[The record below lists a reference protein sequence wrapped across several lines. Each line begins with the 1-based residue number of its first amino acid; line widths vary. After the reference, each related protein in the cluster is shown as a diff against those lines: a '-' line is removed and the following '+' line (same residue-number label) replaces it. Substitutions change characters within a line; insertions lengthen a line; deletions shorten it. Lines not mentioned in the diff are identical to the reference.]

1 MKHVA
6 PDTGSAPAAVHHAP
20 GPLTLPQVWQ
30 RVKARVLPFR
40 SPLAVI
46 VPVGLVAAGQ
56 LVEDSLDSPPLQM
69 LSANFSVG
77 RWTVVVAVLYMV
89 VILKVLEGTV
99 QRSLAALQPV
109 VKIDARAFHAYAARM
124 NPPGPRVGILL
135 LVVSAVVVAVLVPL
149 TGGSLPTVRD
159 PVTDQSIF
167 LSADPLLALIE
178 LAGYTM
184 VSWAGNRLVYSTI
197 RLGVAL
203 GRLAREPLDVNV
215 FDTTGLLPFGRIALV
230 VALAPGG
237 VVAILLFGLGQP
249 TGAGSWLALTLATLA
264 SISGLL
270 LPLRGVHRQ
279 MGKAK
284 QAHLRNLNR
293 DIAQVYGDLDI
304 PSSSDAAELA
314 RLTNRTSTLVALRKV
329 VGEMTT
335 WPFQDTVAL
344 GRALLIASAPLIYTA
359 LNELIKLFVITP
371 LGPTK

>member
-6 PDTGSAPAAVHHAP
+6 PDTGSGPAAVHRAP
-20 GPLTLPQVWQ
+20 GALALPLWWQ
-30 RVKARVLPFR
+30 RVKARALPFR
-40 SPLAVI
+40 FALAVM

-69 LSANFSVG
+69 LSPDFSVG
-77 RWTVVVAVLYMV
+77 RWTVVVVVVYMV
-89 VILKVLEGTV
+89 LILKLLERPV
-99 QRSLAALQPV
+99 QHALAALQYV
-109 VKIDARAFHAYAARM
+109 VEIEPRAFHAYTARM
-124 NPPGPRVGILL
+124 NPPGARVGLLL
-135 LVVSAVVVAVLVPL
+135 LVVSAIVVAVQVPL

-159 PVTDQSIF
+159 PVTGQSIY
-167 LSADPLLALIE
+167 LSSDPLLALIE
-178 LAGYTM
+178 IAGYTI
-184 VSWAGNRLVYSTI
+184 VAWAGLRLVYATI

-203 GRLAREPLDVNV
+203 GQLASEPLDVNV
-215 FDTTGLLPFGRIALV
+215 FDTSGLLPFGRIALA
-230 VALAPGG
+230 VALAPAG
-237 VVAILLFGLGQP
+237 VIVILLFGLGQP

-264 SISGLL
+264 SVSGLL

-284 QAHLRNLNR
+284 QAHLRSLNR

-304 PSSSDAAELA
+304 PSASDAAELA

-359 LNELIKLFVITP
+359 LNELIKLFVIGP
-371 LGPTK
+371 LKP